1 MDANAL
7 RNHFYRFP
15 GVDNSTDKTLSAMLR
30 MAVIAQTQEAF
41 EKAPAETDEQR
52 AAKAA
57 QEGSGQAALRGTEA
71 RLQALRP
78 CLPIRLSSWACTWPT
93 PLSRRKG
100 IAYFDEILDPSEPNP
115 VRKQARI
122 NGMSKYRKNA
132 VFGKAVALGRSKDNA
147 KVDTA
152 IKMMRDE
159 LSKEESSS
167 NPDRKAMEDAQY
179 NLVKFTAARQDWPAV
194 DCRRGE
200 IPRRQVLQEE
210 SAGSPLPAG
219 AGLSEAE

>member
-1 MDANAL
+1 MHLANTSQ
-7 RNHFYRFP
+7 P
-15 GVDNSTDKTLSAMLR
+15 EES
-30 MAVIAQTQEAF
+30 
-41 EKAPAETDEQR
+41 
-52 AAKAA
+52 
-57 QEGSGQAALRGTEA
+57 
-71 RLQALRP
+71 
-78 CLPIRLSSWACTWPT
+78 
-93 PLSRRKG
+93 

-167 NPDRKAMEDAQY
+167 NPDRRAMEDARVQSGQ
-179 NLVKFTAARQDWPAV
+179 VHRRRQDWPA
-194 DCRRGE
+194 
-200 IPRRQVLQEE
+200 
-210 SAGSPLPAG
+210 
-219 AGLSEAE
+219 